1 MQENSAASP
10 MKAYDLSG
18 RVAVVTGAASGI
30 GQRSAEFLSA
40 AGARIVLGDIDA
52 EGLEVTAGRVNQTS
66 AGVTQVTDVTDRS
79 AVEALIQ
86 RALDEYGRLDILCN
100 IAGAMSPGTI
110 EEITDDQLEKA
121 LSLNLRSVIWG
132 CRAAIPAM
140 KGNETGGSI
149 INVSSGAIDSPTPGI
164 GLYAITKAAV
174 AMLTKTLAT
183 EVGPYGIRV
192 NALCPGATM
201 TKFTTWRMHRE
212 DGTLDREAYDQFVE
226 RMRARSPL
234 GEVGEAE
241 DQAHILL
248 HLASDAA
255 RWTTGTIMRANGG
268 QTFSW

>member
-1 MQENSAASP
+1 MNDCLAAYGQLDCAVNSAGISGPQSLLKDLALEAFQEAVNTNLNGTFVC
-10 MKAYDLSG
+10 MKHELRAM
-18 RVAVVTGAASGI
+18 VP
-30 GQRSAEFLSA
+30 
-40 AGARIVLGDIDA
+40 
-52 EGLEVTAGRVNQTS
+52 AGRGAIVN
-66 AGVTQVTDVTDRS
+66 
-79 AVEALIQ
+79 L
-86 RALDEYGRLDILCN
+86 
-100 IAGAMSPGTI
+100 
-110 EEITDDQLEKA
+110 
-121 LSLNLRSVIWG
+121 
-132 CRAAIPAM
+132 
-140 KGNETGGSI
+140 
-149 INVSSGAIDSPTPGI
+149 SSGAGWIGTPGL
-164 GLYAITKAAV
+164 GAYCATKHAV
-174 AMLTKTLAT
+174 LGLTKTAALEMART
-183 EVGPYGIRV
+183 GIRV

>member
-1 MQENSAASP
+1 
-10 MKAYDLSG
+10 
-18 RVAVVTGAASGI
+18 
-30 GQRSAEFLSA
+30 
-40 AGARIVLGDIDA
+40 
-52 EGLEVTAGRVNQTS
+52 
-66 AGVTQVTDVTDRS
+66 
-79 AVEALIQ
+79 
-86 RALDEYGRLDILCN
+86 
-100 IAGAMSPGTI
+100 
-110 EEITDDQLEKA
+110 
-121 LSLNLRSVIWG
+121 
-132 CRAAIPAM
+132 M